1 MTKHCLTFFL
11 GAFVYTAS
19 APVTAAPAPQSNAS
33 TMPKGATQDRYRK
46 GRDAYDA
53 QRYEEAG
60 QLWATVL
67 DQIPESPR
75 NSGLR
80 SKLIL
85 DIMTAY
91 RAAYDEVGDVALLEQ
106 GLEHYFRYY
115 ALQKQTYSSP
125 RIPREVVVAR
135 YDLKNAIDE
144 AKKNGETENGETE
157 ENTAG
162 QPVSE
167 GKHPAEQD
175 GAPAEDA
182 TSGER
187 VGVSISGGGSKDRS
201 ATPLIAAG
209 AAVLALGVGASAMIA
224 VGAIEGQRA
233 REDQKTPGFS
243 DEQRDRIDQRGRS
256 MNALFIAGLVT
267 TPVLIGTG
275 AALIGVGAKRR
286 KDRGVSAVVPT
297 FGRSFVGVTLQ
308 GRF

>member
-1 MTKHCLTFFL
+1 MTKHFITIVLAGLVYC
-11 GAFVYTAS
+11 GA
-19 APVTAAPAPQSNAS
+19 APVMAAPSLQSNAS
-33 TMPKGATQDRYRK
+33 TVPKGAAQDRYRK

-60 QLWATVL
+60 RLWGEVL

-85 DIMTAY
+85 DVMTAY

-115 ALQKQTYSSP
+115 ALQKQTYSTP

-157 ENTAG
+157 ENAAG
-162 QPVSE
+162 QPASE
-167 GKHPAEQD
+167 GNHVTEQG

-182 TSGER
+182 TSGEKA
-187 VGVSISGGGSKDRS
+187 GVSISGGGSKDRS

-233 REDQKTPGFS
+233 REDQKTPGFT

-256 MNALFIAGLVT
+256 MNGLFIAGLVT
-267 TPVLIGTG
+267 TPVLVATG

-286 KDRGVSAVVPT
+286 KDRGISAVAPT
-297 FGRSFVGVTLQ
+297 FGRSFVGVTLK